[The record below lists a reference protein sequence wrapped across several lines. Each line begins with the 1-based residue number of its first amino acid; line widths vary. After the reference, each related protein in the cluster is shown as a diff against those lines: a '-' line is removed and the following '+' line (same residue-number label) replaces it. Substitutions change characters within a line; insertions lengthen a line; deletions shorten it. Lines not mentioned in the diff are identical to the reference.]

1 MNEPAIAASSS
12 SNLDHFNS
20 TSSGGI
26 VVEGDGGGDNL
37 LATSSS
43 IAPVPSNN
51 SDSKDDLALLD
62 GGDLDGDAG
71 SSPQHHMGD
80 IDDVNDTSLKD
91 IDDTIDFGGHQAGDG
106 KRKRKRI
113 KNLK

>member
-1 MNEPAIAASSS
+1 M
-12 SNLDHFNS
+12 
-20 TSSGGI
+20 
-26 VVEGDGGGDNL
+26 
-37 LATSSS
+37 
-43 IAPVPSNN
+43 PSNN

-80 IDDVNDTSLKD
+80 IDDPNDTSLKD

-106 KRKRKRI
+106 KTFY
-113 KNLK
+113 